1 MAVAAVPA
9 VLVALYLLLRRFAPP
24 VFDFIRK
31 WLLGR
36 RLWLVIGFNMHVG
49 IDLSMNVGVFANVMM
64 SVYMVWL
71 TGAEVEAFWKYA
83 FSRPKDPKDRPT
95 REDREEAM
103 HKWFP
108 PDSILDP
115 RGDVL
120 VLAARRTGP
129 AHLSS
134 AGSALHDHPSR
145 TNDTAIRHV
154 ALLRCWDLGHRLAFE
169 VDEDDDAEGQGP
181 LKLQIE
187 GDKGVLTGAEA
198 GRALIKIFPG
208 LWPLRPFRWLPGVGP
223 MLGKVALRILRQK

>member
-36 RLWLVIGFNMHVG
+36 RLWLVIGFNMHIG

-64 SVYMVWL
+64 AVYAVWL
-71 TGAEVEAFWKYA
+71 TGPEVEAFWKYA
-83 FSRPKDPKDRPT
+83 FSRPKEPQDRPT

-103 HKWFP
+103 HKWFRRIP
-108 PDSILDP
+108 SKIRGAMFWVSRRAGLD
-115 RGDVL
+115 RL
-120 VLAARRTGP
+120 VYRRPGRRYTII
-129 AHLSS
+129 HR
-134 AGSALHDHPSR
+134 D
-145 TNDTAIRHV
+145 NDTAIRYA

-169 VDEDDDAEGQGP
+169 VDEDDDADGPGP
-181 LKLQIE
+181 LKLRIE
-187 GDKGVLTGAEA
+187 GEKGVLTGAEA

-208 LWPLRPFRWLPGVGP
+208 LWPFRPFRALPVVGP
-223 MLGKVALRILRQK
+223 MLGKAALRILRQK